1 MTDKIQFEKIN
12 VDLKGELFNSNKKN
26 DEYQSY
32 IKVLQSQNEDLT
44 QRLIAFKEEH
54 DINILQKINTIR
66 DLDERMIE
74 LRTEKDRNIN
84 ELAFKI
90 KEKEMHLNDN
100 KIELEE
106 HKRLS
111 EDTINILK
119 NDINNKEEKIFHL
132 EKSIIDNEQLY
143 ITNRLYN
150 EKEITDLKNEIT
162 EYSKTIEINLNKI
175 QYLEMENNNL
185 NKTMT
190 SLKDDYD
197 QTTLLK
203 INIIRELEEKLHFTQ
218 SDKYNIETKLTSE
231 FKIVEGNQRLITDD
245 FEKYRENSEKTI
257 N

>member
-231 FKIVEGNQRLITDD
+231 FKIVEGN
-245 FEKYRENSEKTI
+245 
-257 N
+257 